1 MTHDGHT
8 IESAEGS
15 VRITGEAL
23 AGLVVAA
30 AEQVGGA
37 KVRRPRR
44 DLNVVVKDGRAHVK
58 LTLAA
63 RFGAVLPALGE
74 AVQRAVASAVRDA
87 TGLEVVGVDVAIEEL
102 DR

>member
-1 MTHDGHT
+1 MTHEGHT
-8 IESAEGS
+8 IESEHGS
-15 VRITGEAL
+15 IRITGEAL

-37 KVRRPRR
+37 TVRRPRR
-44 DLNVVVKDGRAHVK
+44 DLNVVVKDGRVHVK

-74 AVQRAVASAVRDA
+74 AVQRAVARAVGDA